1 MPAFML
7 DGIFV
12 GATASRDMRNMMA
25 VSLSVYALAVV
36 LLVPAFGLSGLWGAL
51 LISFVIRAFSLAWR
65 YPALEARCA

>member
-1 MPAFML
+1 
-7 DGIFV
+7 
-12 GATASRDMRNMMA
+12 MMA

>member
-1 MPAFML
+1 
-7 DGIFV
+7 
-12 GATASRDMRNMMA
+12 SRDMRNMMA

-65 YPALEARCA
+65 YPALEARLT